1 MVFRLYVFIFDGSV
15 VMNGFERV
23 LCCYQMEI
31 ILKQSVNG
39 LALSSCSQTSGSKRK
54 SLPHS

>member
-1 MVFRLYVFIFDGSV
+1 MVFRLYVFVFDGSV

-31 ILKQSVNG
+31 ILNRVWMD
-39 LALSSCSQTSGSKRK
+39 
-54 SLPHS
+54 